1 MRESDLSHATWFD
14 SEFFS
19 LGAFFTLH
27 DSDSVV
33 FAKGGSTSEASE
45 LKRNQAIQFYLKDFF
60 RPHYLAYSPSETLT
74 LTRVQAQ
81 NLFRPHTKISI
92 DPVQN
97 DDELYQKD
105 FQNLKTKFSKDLQK
119 VVLISRESY
128 VWKMT
133 QELQSHLISQALHFE
148 AGSPYGMW
156 NNYYGMIGSTPELLF
171 KINKGTLETVAL
183 AGTAKIGEEEHLLS
197 SKKDR
202 HEHDLVIQDI
212 TQKISPWAT
221 HIKVGETG
229 ILPFKKMI
237 HLKTAVNATLKEI
250 NLTQLTNKFSPTA
263 ALGGFPMNSALGFI
277 QESFYGQK
285 YPQRYFGSAFGV
297 VSSETTEFVVAI
309 RNVQWNQ
316 DILYIESGGGVVQES
331 VLSKELEEIKLK
343 RGTIKGHYL

>member
-1 MRESDLSHATWFD
+1 MHESDLSHKTWFD

-27 DSDSVV
+27 DSDSIV
-33 FAKGGSTSEASE
+33 FAKGGSIFEASE
-45 LKRNQAIQFYLKDFF
+45 ITKGNPTHFYLKDFY
-60 RPHYLAYSPSETLT
+60 RPHYLAYSPHKTLT
-74 LTRVQAQ
+74 LNRKEAQ
-81 NLFRPHTKISI
+81 SLFRRLPEIRI
-92 DPVQN
+92 DSYLN
-97 DDELYQKD
+97 DDDLYQKD
-105 FQNLKTKFSKDLQK
+105 FQKLKSKFGQELQK

-128 VWKMT
+128 EAKID
-133 QELQSHLISQALHFE
+133 QDLHSHLISQAFSFE
-148 AGSPYGMW
+148 AGTPYGMW
-156 NNYYGMIGSTPELLF
+156 NKDYGMIGSTPELLF
-171 KINKGTLETVAL
+171 KINKDSLETVAL
-183 AGTAKIGEEEHLLS
+183 AGTAKLGEEAILLD

-221 HIKVGETG
+221 LITVGETG

-263 ALGGFPMNSALGFI
+263 ALGGFPMQSALGFI
-277 QESFYGQK
+277 QETFYGQK
-285 YPQRYFGSAFGV
+285 YPQRYFGSAFGL

-316 DILYIESGGGVVQES
+316 SSLFIESGGGVVQES
-331 VLSKELEEIKLK
+331 ELIKELEEIKLK